1 MCRPYEEGERRL
13 KRRVEWEFPQTRLLE
28 GRIPGERGHG
38 KADGDPDGQSCR
50 VLERSDSVRLVWS
63 RAKRVQHAL
72 FGGGG
77 AWLFAEERRAGGC
90 HWGRARGS

>member
-38 KADGDPDGQSCR
+38 KADGDPNGQSCR

-72 FGGGG
+72 LG
-77 AWLFAEERRAGGC
+77 AAARGYSQRRDRLVVAT
-90 HWGRARGS
+90 GRARGS